1 MGQKPEAVAID
12 YSTSYGCYSVVV
24 ITRDFD
30 DEQIPETQVRALVA
44 P

>member
-1 MGQKPEAVAID
+1 MGQKSEAAAID
-12 YSTSYGCYSVVV
+12 YSSCNGCYSVVV

-30 DEQIPETQVRALVA
+30 DEHVPETQVRALVA